1 MTELCLRG
9 NRDYLQGTT
18 IFDYIVDLLAKENPQ
33 PVKIDYRMNR
43 MTNKKLLLRKKDAND
58 STEERIVGAFRCE
71 AGEFDIVETDEE
83 VRERCA
89 YDEDTL
95 MNICVFDKAEI
106 FIPKEKSLNYT
117 PIEKIIS
124 GNKFLLKRE
133 FSERKITYIFARL
146 ILDCIPFG
154 DISISFSRI
163 ISGRYFESKIF
174 DEGRAV
180 GDIYFGFR
188 E

>member
-18 IFDYIVDLLAKENPQ
+18 IFDYIVDLMAKDGLQ
-33 PVKIDYRMNR
+33 PVKIDYRMSR
-43 MTNKKLLLRKKDAND
+43 MTNKKLLLRKKDASD
-58 STEERIVGAFRCE
+58 SAEERVIGEFRCE
-71 AGEFDIVETDEE
+71 ADEFDIVETDEE

-95 MNICVFDKAEI
+95 MNICVFDGATI
-106 FIPKEKSLNYT
+106 FIPREKSLNYT

-133 FSERKITYIFARL
+133 FSEKKITYIFARL
-146 ILDCIPFG
+146 ILDYIPSG
-154 DISISFSRI
+154 DMSITFSRI

-174 DEGRAV
+174 EEDRAI
-180 GDIYFGFR
+180 GSIYFGFR